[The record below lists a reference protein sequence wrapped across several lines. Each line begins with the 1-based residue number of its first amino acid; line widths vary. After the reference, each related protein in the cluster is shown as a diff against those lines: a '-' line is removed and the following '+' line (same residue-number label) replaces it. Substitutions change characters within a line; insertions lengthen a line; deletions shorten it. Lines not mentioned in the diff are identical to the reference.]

1 VRRPK
6 PGRALAS
13 AARHLRA
20 AGGEGGVA
28 ARAGGAIAR
37 LPRSLAAGLAGFW
50 GGLSTL
56 ARRRL
61 VAAIGVMM
69 VLGLF
74 FGLAVP
80 SLPCQLPGGDSCPPA
95 DNAEELVPADA
106 LAYLHLNLDPD
117 TDQYE
122 LAADIADRV
131 PTFSGQITTRALSR
145 LPGAIGGRLDFE
157 REVRP
162 WFGGEVAVAVIGGAT
177 RAQEVELLEVSD
189 GEGATEFAD
198 AISAGAPETADY
210 HGVELTVDGRGLAT
224 AQVEGFLA
232 IGPRAG
238 VQAVIDAA
246 TGPEET
252 ESLADEETA
261 VELRDDLPEH
271 RFADAYVSEDGVAA
285 LIARNRGTLGT
296 LTPLLAPGA
305 TRGASAALA
314 ATTEGL
320 EVSVRSALDPE
331 RAASLPGFFAAFP
344 AFEPALA
351 ERLAADSLGY
361 VGIGAPRTTVRSLLA
376 QAAAQAP
383 EIAAGFEDLV
393 RSLRREDQADVEG
406 ELLDALGG
414 EAAFALGRP
423 ADPGPAIPFLAFV
436 ADDVDMEDAQR
447 ALASLQV
454 PLIEALGAGNPQ
466 APVFGQQQ
474 IGDVEARTLGI
485 SPTVELTYAV
495 FDGIAAIA
503 TDPAGIEQLVSGE
516 GGLDQA
522 ELYERATAD
531 FEDEVSLIAY
541 LDLGGLVDLGEQL
554 GLAEDPVYATFAAEF
569 RRLEALGLAVTSDD
583 ELLSTDARLLL
594 SEASPNGGESESAA
608 PPSD

>member
-1 VRRPK
+1 
-6 PGRALAS
+6 
-13 AARHLRA
+13 
-20 AGGEGGVA
+20 VA
-28 ARAGGAIAR
+28 ARVGGAIAR
-37 LPRSLAAGLAGFW
+37 VPRSLAAGLAGFW

-80 SLPCQLPGGDSCPPA
+80 NLPCQLPGGDACPPA
-95 DNAEELVPADA
+95 DDAEELVPADA
-106 LAYLHLNLDPD
+106 LAYLHVNLDPD

-122 LAADIADRV
+122 LAADIAGRV
-131 PTFSGQITTRALSR
+131 PTFSGQITARALSQ
-145 LPGAIGGRLDFE
+145 LPGDIGGRLDFE

-162 WFGGEVAVAVIGGAT
+162 WFGGEVAVAVIGGAL

-210 HGVELTVDGRGLAT
+210 RGVELTVDGRGLAT

-232 IGPRAG
+232 IGPRDG

-246 TGPEET
+246 TGTEET

-271 RFADAYVSEDGVAA
+271 RFADAYVSEDGVAD

-331 RAASLPGFFAAFP
+331 RAASSPGFFAAFP
-344 AFEPALA
+344 AFEPGLA

-393 RSLRREDQADVEG
+393 RSLRREDEADIEG

-414 EAAFALGRP
+414 EAAFALGRRL
-423 ADPGPAIPFLAFV
+423 ADPGPAIPFLEFV
-436 ADDVDMEDAQR
+436 ADDVDEEDARR

-454 PLIEALGAGNPQ
+454 PLIEALGAGNLQ

-474 IGDVEARTLGI
+474 IGDVEARSLGI

-522 ELYERATAD
+522 ELYERATED

-594 SEASPNGGESESAA
+594 TEASPNGGESESAA
-608 PPSD
+608 APSD